1 MDAADVPDVSPPEPL
16 LRHSQMNP
24 GRYRA
29 SDATRQLGTEIV
41 AAGTRHN
48 ILRNMAVYQ
57 RYQGVCREECESN
70 LLTWYAQ
77 QNHELVRTA
86 YQQAEKDIRN
96 IVKWV
101 YSESFVA
108 PHSCAPRHTTL
119 CAAQMR
125 FVMQQPNR
133 TCRRL
138 VFLLLLRCRML
149 RPRMSMEDM
158 SKVIG
163 VSRVSISKAMKR
175 LSPMGV
181 ISFEEGRRMKT
192 EQNGYQAECRR
203 YCVPHEAGRA
213 NDERITVTMRE
224 LIFDFDRCYHGA
236 MQQLIP
242 DKEIQQTLT
251 KQEWIEYLNSRKGA
265 IE

>member
-1 MDAADVPDVSPPEPL
+1 MNAADVPDVPLPEPL
-16 LRHSQMNP
+16 LKHPPRNP
-24 GRYRA
+24 ERCRA
-29 SDATRQLGTEIV
+29 SDVTRQLGTEIV

-86 YQQAEKDIRN
+86 YRQAEKDIRN

-101 YSESFVA
+101 YSENFGA
-108 PHSCAPRHTTL
+108 LHSCAPKHTTL

-149 RPRMSMEDM
+149 CPRISMEDM

-175 LSPMGV
+175 LSLMGV

-192 EQNGYQAECRR
+192 EQNGYQSECRR

-224 LIFDFDRCYHGA
+224 LIFDFERCYHRA

-242 DKEIQQTLT
+242 DKEIQQTLS
-251 KQEWIEYLNSRKGA
+251 KKEWNEYLDTMKGA
-265 IE
+265 SE